1 MNPNQQFIDGSWY
14 DEEYQSRWY
23 KMQYIDSEY
32 PQWAKE
38 ADTYGVRFMAM
49 CSGIPLTAKVLDCG
63 SGVGR
68 IMQTWWG
75 NGFYNIWGIEISKIA
90 CEARVALFKY
100 TKNLIHGSVQSMP
113 MFGDNEFDL
122 LSSFALLEH
131 IDESIL
137 GDVLSEMSRVS
148 KKQAHFI
155 AHEAGKDPS
164 HINIKS
170 PQEWIDVFNK
180 HTDSQVQTFCIPNPL
195 IDQSPLYLIMPQD
208 ELTEPIRHRLAH

>member
-1 MNPNQQFIDGSWY
+1 MGGMLPNPNQQFIDGSWY

-68 IMQTWWG
+68 IMQTWRE
-75 NGFYNIWGIEISKIA
+75 NGFANIWGIEISYVA
-90 CEARVALFKY
+90 WAEAGERDMRC
-100 TKNLIHGSVQSMP
+100 GSVENMK
-113 MFGDNEFDL
+113 MFRDDRFDL

-137 GDVLSEMSRVS
+137 GDVLNEMSRVS

-164 HINIKS
+164 HINIKH
-170 PQEWIDVFNK
+170 PQEWIDLLTK
-180 HTDSQVQTFCIPNPL
+180 HTGKQAFAIPNPF
-195 IDQSPLYLIMPQD
+195 IEQSPLFLVMD